1 MIATYCSRRVFQVFA
16 LALVCFVPMQSA
28 MAETALQRIA
38 SSGKVVIGYRGSSI
52 PFSYQNGDERPV
64 GYAIDLC
71 RRIVGAI
78 GKQLGREPKIEF
90 RPVTSGNRVEMV
102 SSGQVDLECGSTTNN
117 AERRKRV
124 AFTIPHF
131 ITTTRFMVRTDSG
144 IASHSDLHKATVI
157 TTRGSTAEKLFG
169 DLHLLSKLEIAPDH
183 AAAFAMLEAGKAD
196 AFMMDDVLLAGLRAE
211 AKDPARYRILDES
224 YRIEALSIM
233 FGRDDPD
240 FKTLVD
246 NEMKRLI
253 GTGEAAALYRK
264 WFEEPIAPHGIN
276 LQLPMGKLLRNSFR
290 YPSDWAPD

>member
-1 MIATYCSRRVFQVFA
+1 MIAMHFSRRISLAFA
-16 LALVCFVPMQSA
+16 LALVCFMPTQSVA
-28 MAETALQRIA
+28 AETTLQRIA
-38 SSGKVVIGYRGSSI
+38 SSGKVVIGYRSSSI

-78 GKQLGREPKIEF
+78 GKQLGREQKIEY
-90 RPVTSGNRVEMV
+90 RPVTSGNRVDMV
-102 SSGQVDLECGSTTNN
+102 SGGHVDLECGSTTNN

-124 AFTIPHF
+124 AFTVPHF
-131 ITTTRFMVRTDSG
+131 ITTTRVMVRTDSG
-144 IASHSDLHKATVI
+144 ITNHSGLHKATVV

-169 DLHLLSKLEIAPDH
+169 DLHLLSKLEIAPDN

-233 FGRDDPD
+233 FGRDDPE
-240 FKTLVD
+240 FKALVD

-253 GTGEAAALYRK
+253 GSGEAIGLYRK
-264 WFEEPIAPHGIN
+264 WFEQPIPPHGIN
-276 LQLPMGKLLRNSFR
+276 LRWPMGSLLRNSFR
-290 YPSDWAPD
+290 FPSDWAPD

>member
-1 MIATYCSRRVFQVFA
+1 MIAAPFSKCVFPALA
-16 LALVCFVPMQSA
+16 LALVCFVPTQSA
-28 MAETALQRIA
+28 MAETTLQRVA
-38 SSGKVVIGYRGSSI
+38 SSGKVIIGYRNSSI

-78 GKQLGREPKIEF
+78 GKQLGREPKIEY
-90 RPVTSGNRVEMV
+90 RPVTSGNRVDLV

-124 AFTIPHF
+124 AFTVPHF
-131 ITTTRFMVRTDSG
+131 ITTTRVMVRTDSG
-144 IASHSDLHKATVI
+144 ITSHSGLHKATVV

-196 AFMMDDVLLAGLRAE
+196 AFMMDDVLLASLRAE
-211 AKDPARYRILDES
+211 AKDPARYRILEES

-233 FGRDDPD
+233 FGRDDPE

-253 GTGEAAALYRK
+253 GSGDAAALYRK